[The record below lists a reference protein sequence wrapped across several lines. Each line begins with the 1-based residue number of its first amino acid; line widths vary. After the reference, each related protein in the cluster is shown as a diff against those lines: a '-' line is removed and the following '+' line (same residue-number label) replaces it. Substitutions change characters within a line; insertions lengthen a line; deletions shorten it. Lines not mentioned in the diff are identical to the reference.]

1 MAYHSP
7 RIPFERYSHLSWE
20 QITTTVPGLE
30 RQQALATWQ
39 WATYHYSSLAP
50 AQERYWRRYGT
61 DATIQRIN
69 QVRSWLNL
77 SPID

>member
-1 MAYHSP
+1 MAYRSP
-7 RIPFERYSHLSWE
+7 RIAFERYRYLSWE
-20 QITTTVPGLE
+20 QITATLSGLD

-39 WATYHYSSLAP
+39 WAAYHYSSLAP

-61 DATIQRIN
+61 NATIQRIN
-69 QVRSWLNL
+69 TVRSWLNL